1 MKTEGK
7 AKEFK
12 IKARFSAIA
21 DGNAYESVPKNELEG
36 LLPPLVY
43 DSNSLVMSKLA
54 KQHEE
59 LNQLYE
65 GLACLYSRLT
75 PLCPPIGEFLKDDEI
90 SEEGGLVVTTINAQI
105 LFVKRMC
112 RNLEACLANLEI

>member
-12 IKARFSAIA
+12 IKARFSATA
-21 DGNAYESVPKNELEG
+21 DGNAYESVTKNELEG
-36 LLPPLVY
+36 LLPPLAY
-43 DSNSLVMSKLA
+43 DSNSLVMSMLA
-54 KQHEE
+54 KQHDE

-65 GLACLYSRLT
+65 GLDRLYSRLT
-75 PLCPPIGEFLKDDEI
+75 PLCPPIEFLKDDEI

-105 LFVKRMC
+105 LFVKRMR
-112 RNLEACLANLEI
+112 RNLEAYLANLEI